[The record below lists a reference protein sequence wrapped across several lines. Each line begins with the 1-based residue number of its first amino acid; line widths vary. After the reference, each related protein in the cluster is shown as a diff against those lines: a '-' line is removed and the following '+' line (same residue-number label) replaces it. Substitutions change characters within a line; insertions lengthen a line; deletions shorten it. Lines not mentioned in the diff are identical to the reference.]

1 MNIIKLF
8 YCKYDP
14 EKFHCVHFVIKAAKH
29 IYGLDYSACFVG
41 LTRPLSEAIKTS
53 RETVHRNK
61 AIKKPKE
68 GCIVLM
74 TYMNESSHVGLFFQN
89 KIFHLNECGVQRV
102 TVEQAKIWFKRIRYY
117 EPNLHH

>member
-29 IYGLDYSACFVG
+29 IYDLDYSPCFVG
-41 LTRPLSEAIKTS
+41 LAGSLSETIKTS
-53 RETVHRNK
+53 RETVHQNK
-61 AIKKPKE
+61 RIDRPKE

-74 TYMNESSHVGLFFQN
+74 TYMNESSHVGLFFRARFF
-89 KIFHLNECGVQRV
+89 I
-102 TVEQAKIWFKRIRYY
+102 
-117 EPNLHH
+117 